1 MEDVRR
7 GSATLIPMSD
17 WKARYE
23 SAADDEAGA
32 YARLPVARLLDDIR
46 RRRTGGYSTIWGTLA
61 ERATPEEAG
70 WVLYEYLLSDQ
81 PYLERYHC
89 ASALLR
95 ILRCTEFEAV
105 ELSASWPVVG
115 SNLARLRNILEET
128 VGLPGR

>member
-7 GSATLIPMSD
+7 SSATLIPMSD
-17 WKARYE
+17 WKTRYE

-32 YARLPVARLLDDIR
+32 FARLPVARLLDDIR
-46 RRRTGGYSTIWGTLA
+46 RRRTGGYSTIWGALA

-95 ILRCTEFEAV
+95 ISRMLPAV
-105 ELSASWPVVG
+105 VFCRSGAWP
-115 SNLARLRNILEET
+115 R
-128 VGLPGR
+128 